1 MHASTFFS
9 NNIHHFVNVRPPRP
23 LSNFPS
29 NQLTKGFRGQANP
42 FLESRS
48 WDRFLGSQ
56 YFATILS
63 VGLVNERQ
71 VVKGSKVEAIFA
83 RGRGPPSCRPWIEGL
98 RPLGRAVCNHT
109 VELDKP
115 LMSGR
120 IWNKKKRKILG
131 KKKYRMF
138 FELCTLHLKQQIE
151 QRQKN
156 GG

>member
-9 NNIHHFVNVRPPRP
+9 NNIHHFVNVRP

-29 NQLTKGFRGQANP
+29 NQLTKGFRGQVNP

-83 RGRGPPSCRPWIEGL
+83 RGQGPPSCRPWIEGP

-120 IWNKKKRKILG
+120 IWNEKKMKIFRK
-131 KKKYRMF
+131 KNF
-138 FELCTLHLKQQIE
+138 FFLYFAP
-151 QRQKN
+151 
-156 GG
+156 

>member
-98 RPLGRAVCNHT
+98 RPPGRAVCNRT

-120 IWNKKKRKILG
+120 IWNKKKIG
-131 KKKYRMF
+131 KKNTMF
-138 FELCTLHLKQQIE
+138 FELCILHLKQQIE